1 MYDDYIAR
9 IGRKEVIFAQCAASG
24 FLIPWIPALLGFRV
38 FGKGIGGVFRTTAVG
53 SLSSI
58 FCASVFPQSEDD
70 NGSGMSKLPL
80 CEETPPGSKAQQRQ
94 KYWISMRKKLVESV
108 TKSYIMPEFNYTKFE
123 TKISMEK
130 FAF

>member
-1 MYDDYIAR
+1 M
-9 IGRKEVIFAQCAASG
+9 
-24 FLIPWIPALLGFRV
+24 
-38 FGKGIGGVFRTTAVG
+38 GGVFRTTVVG

-58 FCASVFPQSEDD
+58 FCASVSPQSEDD
-70 NGSGMSKLPL
+70 NESGMNKLL
-80 CEETPPGSKAQQRQ
+80 RCEEKRFVSKAQRRQ

-108 TKSYIMPEFNYTKFE
+108 TKSCIMPEFNYTEFK